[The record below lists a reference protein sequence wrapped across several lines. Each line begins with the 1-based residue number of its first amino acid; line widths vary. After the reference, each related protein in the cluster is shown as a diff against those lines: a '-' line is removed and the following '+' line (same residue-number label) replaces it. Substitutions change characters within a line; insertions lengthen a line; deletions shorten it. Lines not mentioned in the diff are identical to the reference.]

1 MTSAR
6 KKRTTIRVGPGITAE
21 TVAAALLG
29 FEWWGGPYHL
39 ELTGVMG
46 CPQVW
51 ARDKEEAERVMGH
64 LLAVCGVDPEAVRDA
79 VRTEGVSAS
88 PRFSEVRRFRLHIR
102 DGLAMVSD
110 RQGPDGGAEYPVV
123 LSAP

>member
-1 MTSAR
+1 MTSLR
-6 KKRTTIRVGPGITAE
+6 KKRTTIRVGAGVTAE

-39 ELTGVMG
+39 ELTGAMG
-46 CPQVW
+46 CPQIW

-64 LLAVCGVDPEAVRDA
+64 LLAVCAVDPEAVREA

-88 PRFSEVRRFRLHIR
+88 SRFSTVRRFRLHVR
-102 DGLAMVSD
+102 DGLAIVSD
-110 RQGPDGGAEYPVV
+110 RQGPNGGAEYPVV
-123 LSAP
+123 ASAP

>member
-1 MTSAR
+1 
-6 KKRTTIRVGPGITAE
+6 
-21 TVAAALLG
+21 
-29 FEWWGGPYHL
+29 
-39 ELTGVMG
+39 MG

-79 VRTEGVSAS
+79 VRTEGVSTS
-88 PRFSEVRRFRLHIR
+88 PRFSEVRKFRLHVR
-102 DGLAMVSD
+102 DGLALVSD

-123 LSAP
+123 LPAP